1 MRRPLVIAAGLL
13 VAALIVGGGGLALR
27 PVEPA
32 GPIYTVADITVGLR
46 RHPRQWVGRAVA
58 VRGVVSVFGLGL
70 GPPPAPSWSG
80 PLLLD
85 PIPLVGRRYRL
96 PLRIS
101 QATRTGAGQVQFMFN
116 APGTAPT
123 LMLGGGA
130 PPAPTPFDVVRRLV
144 VSIAARLGGARRA
157 NIYSYSPPQPRV
169 YRVRLLAPARCPAP
183 LAPPC
188 YTAVVR

>member
-1 MRRPLVIAAGLL
+1 MKRPLVIAAGLL
-13 VAALIVGGGGLALR
+13 VTALIGGGVLALR

-32 GPIYTVADITVGLR
+32 GPIYTVADITGGLR
-46 RHPRQWVGRAVA
+46 RHPQQWVGRAVT
-58 VRGVVSVFGLGL
+58 VRGVVGVFGLGI

-96 PLRIS
+96 ALRIS
-101 QATRTGAGQVQFMFN
+101 QATRTGTGQVQFTFN

-123 LMLGGGA
+123 LMLGGVA
-130 PPAPTPFDVVRRLV
+130 PPGPTPFDVGRRLV
-144 VSIAARLGGARRA
+144 VGIAARLGGARRA
-157 NIYSYSPPQPRV
+157 NSYSYSPPQPRV
-169 YRVRLLAPARCPAP
+169 YRVRLLAPARCPVP
-183 LAPPC
+183 LAQPC